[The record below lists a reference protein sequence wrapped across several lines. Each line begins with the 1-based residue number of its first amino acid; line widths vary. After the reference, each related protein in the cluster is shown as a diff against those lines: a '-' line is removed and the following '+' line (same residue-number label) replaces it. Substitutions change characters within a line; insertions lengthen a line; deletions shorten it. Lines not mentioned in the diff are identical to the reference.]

1 MHGTHFFMNPG
12 PTNIPDRIL
21 RAMDRG
27 AIDFT
32 GAEFKA
38 IAEECFAGL
47 KPVFKTEGTILAY
60 AATGHGAWEAA
71 LVNLFSPGDQIL
83 VVESGFFSLNWG
95 MRGEAFGLDVETLP
109 KDWRHPA
116 DPGKLEAR
124 LREDREHRI
133 KAVLLVH
140 CETSTGVINPVA
152 ELRRAIDAAGHPALF
167 LVDTIS
173 SLASIDFRMDEW
185 GVDVVVA
192 GSQKG
197 LMLPTGMAF
206 TAVSAK
212 ALAAAR
218 RRRSCR
224 ASIGTGSGSSAKA
237 RRPIGTARRR
247 CISSTGC
254 ARRCACWRRRGS
266 TTSSPAIIGWPRR
279 RGARCAPGPAIAAP
293 RSTRSSRRPSR
304 TRSPR
309 CWCPK
314 GVDADAV
321 RQTAL
326 DRFNVSLGGGLDRLK
341 GRVFRIGHLGDLN
354 EPMLLGALAAIEM
367 ALDIVG
373 VPHGSGGVNC
383 RDGVSRLSRIGAILR
398 PAFDRRRRSLHRAGR
413 RRSKRLIRRGGK
425 PVSRPRA
432 ADDFATIRARMEEL
446 RREREQ
452 SLSGQEAGPARS
464 GSRRESDAER
474 RRRERIEGVPPPW
487 VPTIFV
493 RKPRG

>member
-1 MHGTHFFMNPG
+1 MAHGMHFFMNPG

-38 IAEECFAGL
+38 ISEECFAGL
-47 KPVFKTEGTILAY
+47 KRVFKTEGTILAY

-71 LVNLFSPGDQIL
+71 LVNLFSPGDRIL

-116 DPGKLEAR
+116 DPAKLEAR

-206 TAVSAK
+206 TAVSAQG
-212 ALAAAR
+212 AGSERRRQIAARLLGLAAAAR
-218 RRRSCR
+218 
-224 ASIGTGSGSSAKA
+224 AKA

-247 CISSTGC
+247 CISSTVC
-254 ARRCACWRRRGS
+254 ARRCACSRKRGS
-266 TTSSPAIIGWPRR
+266 TTSSPAISGWPRR
-279 RGARCAPGPAIAAP
+279 RARGAR
-293 RSTRSSRRPSR
+293 
-304 TRSPR
+304 
-309 CWCPK
+309 
-314 GVDADAV
+314 
-321 RQTAL
+321 L
-326 DRFNVSLGGGLDRLK
+326 DRQ
-341 GRVFRIGHLGDLN
+341 
-354 EPMLLGALAAIEM
+354 
-367 ALDIVG
+367 
-373 VPHGSGGVNC
+373 
-383 RDGVSRLSRIGAILR
+383 
-398 PAFDRRRRSLHRAGR
+398 
-413 RRSKRLIRRGGK
+413 
-425 PVSRPRA
+425 SRPRDLFRRKA
-432 ADDFATIRARMEEL
+432 GAVEHDHRGPGARRL
-446 RREREQ
+446 
-452 SLSGQEAGPARS
+452 
-464 GSRRESDAER
+464 
-474 RRRERIEGVPPPW
+474 
-487 VPTIFV
+487 
-493 RKPRG
+493 